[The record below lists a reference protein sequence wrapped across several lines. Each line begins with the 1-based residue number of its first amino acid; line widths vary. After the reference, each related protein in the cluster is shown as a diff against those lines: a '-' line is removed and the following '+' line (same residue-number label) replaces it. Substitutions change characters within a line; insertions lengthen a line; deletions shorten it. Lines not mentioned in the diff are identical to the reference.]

1 MFKVRLLCAF
11 YVVVI
16 SNFINFLLSKVNFIL
31 LCWLKCHMKFLLCV
45 SVNSALA
52 TPSIIFPCPTY
63 DACTIFTWS
72 YCMYCLSLYS
82 RLSCFRIQY
91 YFFFHIAKF
100 INMHGTFNQLAVHLK
115 GIIARHPRD
124 KHLFQIPLAVS
135 FEVHQGEWL
144 SIKCGKHP
152 LYVQY
157 NVQCKHR
164 V

>member
-63 DACTIFTWS
+63 DACTIFT
-72 YCMYCLSLYS
+72 
-82 RLSCFRIQY
+82 
-91 YFFFHIAKF
+91 
-100 INMHGTFNQLAVHLK
+100 
-115 GIIARHPRD
+115 
-124 KHLFQIPLAVS
+124 
-135 FEVHQGEWL
+135 
-144 SIKCGKHP
+144 
-152 LYVQY
+152 
-157 NVQCKHR
+157 
-164 V
+164 